1 MFLSTNYFST
11 TLLITGVTIGA
22 GMLSLPY
29 VFAPLGTAF
38 TIFCLL
44 GLGLVMLSLN
54 LMIAEVAFALKKP
67 LQLPGLA
74 HAVLGRSVERFLT
87 GIIIVSWLGSLLA
100 YIVGEG
106 DVLSSLF
113 GGSPFWWSIGFW
125 LIASLVIMF
134 GFTVAARSTRVVS
147 GTVIVLLVGIS
158 LYALSKANTLPVS
171 FPLDTLHTA
180 RAFGVALFALHG
192 APAIAVAHLML
203 SSDKKNF
210 YRAVT
215 FGSLIPVVVYI
226 LFTLA
231 VVGVTGSATT
241 QVATIGL
248 GRYLG
253 PGIAVLGALAALG
266 ATLSC
271 YLGIGTALRETLAWD
286 THSSPLTATLIPL
299 GVPLALFLLGVRD
312 FSRVMGLVGGV
323 LIAAE
328 AIIMV
333 VVYIG
338 AVNKGIVPRDH
349 RIARHPYVVGVPV
362 IILCVIGAL
371 GSLLGP

>member
-1 MFLSTNYFST
+1 MEIKKYLTS

-74 HAVLGRSVERFLT
+74 QAVLGRSVERFLT
-87 GIIIVSWLGSLLA
+87 GIIIISWLGSLLA

-125 LIASLVIMF
+125 LIASLVIML
-134 GFTVAARSTRVVS
+134 GFKAAARSTRVVS
-147 GTVIVLLVGIS
+147 GAVIALLVGIS
-158 LYALSKANTLPVS
+158 LYALSKAHSLPES
-171 FPLDTLHTA
+171 FPLSTFHVA

-192 APAIAVAHLML
+192 APAIAAAHLTL

-215 FGSLIPVVVYI
+215 FGSLIPVAVYI
-226 LFTLA
+226 LFTLG
-231 VVGVTGSATT
+231 VVAVTGSATT

-248 GRYLG
+248 GKYLG
-253 PGIAVLGALAALG
+253 TGITVLGALAALG
-266 ATLSC
+266 AMFSC
-271 YLGIGTALRETLAWD
+271 YSGIGTALRETLVWD
-286 THSSPLTATLIPL
+286 NHSSPLVATLIPL
-299 GVPLALFLLGVRD
+299 GVPLALFLFGVRD

-328 AIIMV
+328 AVIMV

-338 AVNKGIVPRDH
+338 AVNKGIIPRDH
-349 RIARHPYVVGVPV
+349 RIARHPYLVGVPV
-362 IILCVIGAL
+362 IALCVIGAIS
-371 GSLLGP
+371 SLLGG